1 MATRPSASVTTTVK
15 AAVLRDLRAAYPRG
29 RSTIDLLNI
38 HGTCAKTRIGDL
50 TEDGWDIVAEEVDGA
65 PGYRLASMTRG
76 TADPVEW
83 GLRARLGA
91 STGLKVTTYGTSTLV
106 LPEAVE
112 ARILARVEAIIKEEL
127 AKAKINTGTVD
138 TIAETTTT
146 IEETATTTTA
156 VVPDPDAW
164 LTDLI
169 ASMPATP
176 PTAPK
181 PPEVDD
187 IAALFGF

>member
-1 MATRPSASVTTTVK
+1 MSRHTPRPSASVTTTVK

-29 RSTIDLLNI
+29 RSTIDLLNE

-50 TEDGWDIVAEEVDGA
+50 TEDGWDIRAEEVDGA

-91 STGLKVTTYGTSTLV
+91 STGLVVTTYGTSTIV

-112 ARILARVEAIIKEEL
+112 ARILSRVEQVIREEL
-127 AKAKINTGTVD
+127 AKERINTGTD
-138 TIAETTTT
+138 TIVEEEEEDPFGIFGLGTAGDAE
-146 IEETATTTTA
+146 
-156 VVPDPDAW
+156 PDPRDGW
-164 LTDLI
+164 E
-169 ASMPATP
+169 P
-176 PTAPK
+176 
-181 PPEVDD
+181 DD
-187 IAALFGF
+187 IDYDDDIDDDER